1 MPAMDSLSRGVTTPL
16 MIWMLFTMLTA
27 QVHGEGT
34 LTTTIRANSCIV
46 NTTHCHCAMV
56 AANANSTCLKPV
68 SGSENLC
75 TKSGCASGYRCDCGS
90 SAICVKKTV
99 SSYKATESNQAE
111 TVQCTVESTTV
122 PSEIVGQTSDF
133 HIVAYQEFQLFVN
146 DQQIGYGDSNVYKV
160 LTAEIS
166 SGDVIAVVAK
176 RRSEGVYGV
185 KLRFVDVQDEI
196 RVIDENWYA
205 SSTYEASWLDRGF
218 DAEGRGWE
226 KPVMASTVA
235 EEGFDGKVSWMWLG
249 TAETVYFR
257 YVIP

>member
-1 MPAMDSLSRGVTTPL
+1 MELLSRAWTTPL
-16 MIWMLFTMLTA
+16 VVWMSLIMLTA
-27 QVHGEGT
+27 QAQGKGT

-56 AANANSTCLKPV
+56 AANPNSTCLKPV
-68 SGSENLC
+68 SGSETLC
-75 TKSGCASGYRCDCGS
+75 TKSGCASGHRCDCGS
-90 SAICVKKTV
+90 NSICLKKAV
-99 SSYKATESNQAE
+99 SSYKATESSQAE
-111 TVQCTVESTTV
+111 TVQCTVESTLV
-122 PSEIVGQTSDF
+122 PSEVVGQTTDF

-146 DQQIGYGDSNVYKV
+146 DQQIGYGDSNEYKV
-160 LTAEIS
+160 LTAEIR

-185 KLRFVDVQDEI
+185 KLRFTDVQDEV

-218 DAEGRGWE
+218 DAEGKGWE
-226 KPVMASTVA
+226 LPGMALTVT
-235 EEGFDGKVSWMWLG
+235 EEGFDGRVAWMWLG
-249 TAETVYFR
+249 AAETVYFR